1 MEQNSTEELKY
12 PSTRKQLYWG
22 IGILTAA
29 VIVSFWLPKLITDYS
44 WMPLKVEKT
53 SEVGDIIG
61 GIFGPIVG
69 LIGVILTFLAFW
81 IQYEANI
88 QQRIQFNK
96 SLTNEKTARA
106 AEEKKNLEDQ
116 AAQNREF
123 TIRQRQFSENQIQ
136 LIESQKLQQ
145 NHTLLQ
151 DKRARIT
158 IFESRFHSMLSIHRD
173 NANNIEVNNIKG
185 RKVFLHVLDELKLI
199 FELFSAIYNTRDET
213 DKVISG
219 ESLYNLVYLSF
230 FFGIGEKSTPM
241 VKDLA
246 GENFVWFI
254 EKSHKIII
262 DHIDQYEKNI
272 DKNKKKDYII
282 FKINDK
288 EYKWRNVYSFGT
300 GHLRRLGHYVRHLFQ
315 TVKFVDDADL
325 RLIDQQAKYN
335 YISNLRAQ
343 LSAHEQILLFYN
355 AISIMGQPWLSKL
368 KGANENYIER
378 YCMIKSIPYN
388 AADFY
393 KKPSDYFS
401 DKNLSGK
408 SMFEWI
414 EIKERMS
421 KL

>member
-1 MEQNSTEELKY
+1 MEQINTEQLKY
-12 PSTRKQLYWG
+12 PNTRKRLYWG
-22 IGILTAA
+22 IGILL
-29 VIVSFWLPKLITDYS
+29 VSIIISFFLPKLITDYS
-44 WMPLKVEKT
+44 WMPLKVDKT

-61 GIFGPIVG
+61 GILGPIVG
-69 LIGVILTFLAFW
+69 LIGVILTFFAFW

-88 QQRIQFNK
+88 QQRIQFNQ
-96 SLTNEKTARA
+96 SLNNEKASRL

-116 AAQNREF
+116 GLQNREF
-123 TIRQRQFSENQIQ
+123 AIKQKQFAENQMQ
-136 LIESQKLQQ
+136 LINSQKLQQ

-173 NANNIEVNNIKG
+173 NANNIEVNKIKG
-185 RKVFLHVLDELKLI
+185 RKVFLHMLDELKLI
-199 FELFSAIYNTRDET
+199 FELFSEIYIQRTENDRNINE
-213 DKVISG
+213 
-219 ESLYNLVYLSF
+219 ESLYNLAYLSF
-230 FFGIGEKSTPM
+230 FFGIGKKSSPM

-246 GENFVWFI
+246 GENFFWFI
-254 EKSHKIII
+254 EKSHKFIT
-262 DHIDQYEKNI
+262 DQYEN
-272 DKNKKKDYII
+272 DKSKDYTV
-282 FKINDK
+282 FNINGK
-288 EYKWRNVYSFGT
+288 EYKWKNVYSLGT
-300 GHLRRLGHYVRHLFQ
+300 GHLRRLGHYIRHLFQ

-355 AISIMGQPWLSKL
+355 AISIMGQPWLMSL
-368 KGANENYIER
+368 KGSNENYIER